1 MVALS
6 GWKSAETVI
15 LFVPSDFAG
24 TVKRKFRCVPGADST
39 HPLTVAVSLV
49 FHHPLNVLRPPVMKP
64 LFLGAVF
71 TPLQFEFLH
80 DDDVSTVVNRRIH
93 NEVGCF
99 DGDRIVDAFR
109 LRPESGHLAI
119 SLFLGVLDA
128 LQCTIQRVFF
138 TAEAQEAPR
147 EDSAL

>member
-6 GWKSAETVI
+6 VWESAETVI
-15 LFVPSDFAG
+15 LFVSSDFAG
-24 TVKRKFRCVPGADST
+24 TVKRKFRRVPGADPA

-49 FHHPLNVLRPPVMKP
+49 FHHLLNVLCPPMMKP
-64 LFLGAVF
+64 LFLGTVF
-71 TPLQFEFLH
+71 AAFKIELLH
-80 DDDVSTVVNRRIH
+80 DNDMSTVINRRIH

-99 DGDRIVDAFR
+99 NGDRIVDAFR
-109 LRPESGHLAI
+109 LRLESGHLAI

-128 LQCTIQRVFF
+128 LQGTIQRVFF
-138 TAEAQEAPR
+138 TAEAQEALR